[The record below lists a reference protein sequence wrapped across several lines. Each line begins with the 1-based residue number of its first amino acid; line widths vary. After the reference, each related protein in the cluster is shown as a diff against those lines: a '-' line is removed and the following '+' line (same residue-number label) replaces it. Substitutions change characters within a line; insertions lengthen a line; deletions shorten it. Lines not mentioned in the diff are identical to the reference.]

1 MNSEQKINVSRRA
14 ILQAAGVG
22 VGVATLTPSYLRAQT
37 TPAGSFPSKSVRIVV
52 PYPPGGTNDVMA
64 RAIGQKLQEMWLHPV
79 IVDNKPG
86 AAGNIGGSD
95 VVKAPADGHTLLL
108 TNININSMN
117 PALIDRMPFDP
128 QKDLAPITLLGTS
141 ALALVVHPRV
151 PANNTQELIAYLK
164 KRPGQLSYAS
174 SGNGSP
180 QHLSAE
186 MFKAMTGTRVL
197 HIPYRGA
204 APAVADVV
212 AGQVEMTVGV
222 VNQLIP
228 HIRAGRLKAIGVT
241 SKKRLPSLPDVPTL
255 DESGVPGYESEIWL
269 GLCAPAAT
277 PAPIIQQINAAVHKI
292 LAMPD
297 VVTRL
302 NGQGMEALNSSPE
315 QMRQRAAN
323 DLIRWT
329 KIIKTAG
336 IKVE

>member
-1 MNSEQKINVSRRA
+1 MDAQYKISRRTV
-14 ILQAAGVG
+14 LQAAGVT
-22 VGVATLTPSYLRAQT
+22 ALAPISARAQT
-37 TPAGSFPSKSVRIVV
+37 VSAGAFPSRQVRIVV
-52 PYPPGGTNDVMA
+52 PYTPGGTNDVMA
-64 RAIGQKLQEMWLHPV
+64 RAIAQKLQEMWPHPV
-79 IVDNKPG
+79 IVENKPG
-86 AAGNIGGSD
+86 AAGNIGASD
-95 VVKAPADGHTLLL
+95 VVRAEADGHTLLL

-128 QKDLAPITLLGTS
+128 QKDLAPISLLGTT
-141 ALALVVHPRV
+141 ALALVVHPSV

-186 MFKAMTGTRVL
+186 MFKALTGTRVL

-204 APAVADVV
+204 APGVADVV
-212 AGQVEMTVGV
+212 AGQLEMTVGV

-228 HIRAGRLKAIGVT
+228 HIRSGRLKAIGVT
-241 SKKRLPSLPDVPTL
+241 SKKRQPSLPDVPTL

-277 PAPIIQQINAAVHKI
+277 PAPVIRQINAAVHKI
-292 LAMPD
+292 LTMPD

-302 NGQGMEALNSSPE
+302 NGQGLEVLTSTPD
-315 QMRQRAAN
+315 QMRQRAAD
-323 DLIRWT
+323 DLVRWT

-336 IKVE
+336 IKAE

>member
-1 MNSEQKINVSRRA
+1 MENQHKISRRTV
-14 ILQAAGVG
+14 LQAAGVTAL
-22 VGVATLTPSYLRAQT
+22 VPTSARAQT
-37 TPAGSFPSKSVRIVV
+37 VSAGAFPSKQVRIVV
-52 PYPPGGTNDVMA
+52 PYTPGGTNDVMA
-64 RAIGQKLQEMWLHPV
+64 RAIAQKLQEMWPHPV
-79 IVDNKPG
+79 IVENKPG
-86 AAGNIGGSD
+86 AAGNIGASD
-95 VVKAPADGHTLLL
+95 VVRAEADGHTLLL

-128 QKDLAPITLLGTS
+128 QKDLAPISLLGTT
-141 ALALVVHPRV
+141 ALALVVHPSV
-151 PANNTQELIAYLK
+151 PSNNTQELIAYLK

-186 MFKAMTGTRVL
+186 MFKALTGTRVL

-204 APAVADVV
+204 APGVADVV
-212 AGQVEMTVGV
+212 AGQLEMTVGV

-228 HIRAGRLKAIGVT
+228 HIRSGRLKAIGVT
-241 SKKRLPSLPDVPTL
+241 SKKRQPSLPDVPTL

-277 PAPIIQQINAAVHKI
+277 PAPIIRQINAAVQKI
-292 LAMPD
+292 LTMPD

-302 NGQGMEALNSSPE
+302 NGQGLEVLTSTPD
-315 QMRQRAAN
+315 QMRQRAAD
-323 DLIRWT
+323 DLVRWT

-336 IKVE
+336 IKAE

>member
-1 MNSEQKINVSRRA
+1 MEVKHGLNRRVV
-14 ILQAAGVG
+14 LQVAGAAA
-22 VGVATLTPSYLRAQT
+22 VAPSCLLAQ
-37 TPAGSFPSKSVRIVV
+37 PAGGNFPSKPVRIVV
-52 PYPPGGTNDVMA
+52 PYTPGGTNDVMA
-64 RAIGQKLQEMWLHPV
+64 RAVGQKLQEMWPHPV
-79 IVDNKPG
+79 VVENKPG
-86 AAGNIGGSD
+86 AAGNIGASD
-95 VVKAPADGHTLLL
+95 VIRSEPDGHTLLL

-117 PALIDRMPFDP
+117 PALIERMPFDP

-141 ALALVVHPRV
+141 ALALVVHPSV

-186 MFKAMTGTRVL
+186 MFKAMSGTRVL

-204 APAVADVV
+204 APAIADVL

-228 HIRAGRLKAIGVT
+228 HIRSGRLKAMGVT
-241 SKKRLPSLPDVPTL
+241 SKKRQASLPEVPTL

-277 PAPIIQQINAAVHKI
+277 PAPVIRQINATVHKI
-292 LAMPD
+292 LADPE
-297 VVTRL
+297 VSKRL
-302 NGQGMEALNSSPE
+302 NGQGMDVLTSTPE
-315 QMRQRAAN
+315 QMRQRAIE
-323 DLIRWT
+323 DLERWT

>member
-1 MNSEQKINVSRRA
+1 MVPTSA
-14 ILQAAGVG
+14 
-22 VGVATLTPSYLRAQT
+22 RAQT
-37 TPAGSFPSKSVRIVV
+37 VSAGAFPSKQVRIVV
-52 PYPPGGTNDVMA
+52 PYTPGGTNDVMA
-64 RAIGQKLQEMWLHPV
+64 RAIAQKLQEMWPHPV
-79 IVDNKPG
+79 IVENKPG
-86 AAGNIGGSD
+86 AAGNIGASD
-95 VVKAPADGHTLLL
+95 VVRAEADGHTLLL

-128 QKDLAPITLLGTS
+128 QKDLAPISLLGTT
-141 ALALVVHPRV
+141 ALALVVHPSV
-151 PANNTQELIAYLK
+151 PSNNTQELIAYLK

-186 MFKAMTGTRVL
+186 MFKALTGTRVL

-204 APAVADVV
+204 APGVADVV
-212 AGQVEMTVGV
+212 AGQLEMTVGV

-228 HIRAGRLKAIGVT
+228 HIRSGRLKAIGVT
-241 SKKRLPSLPDVPTL
+241 SKKRQPSLPDVPTL

-277 PAPIIQQINAAVHKI
+277 PAPIIRQINAAVQKI
-292 LAMPD
+292 LTMPD

-302 NGQGMEALNSSPE
+302 NGQGLEVLTSTPD
-315 QMRQRAAN
+315 QMRQRAAD
-323 DLIRWT
+323 DLVRWT

-336 IKVE
+336 IKAE